1 MKRVSQNIIKDI
13 SEHIEFMKR
22 YNLFPLH
29 NDGLMLTEA
38 LKSLENFDASDIS
51 GSVEKKIY
59 SSEKSSRASNVVS
72 EKVVNFDKQINEDFK
87 NELTDNYEVKKITKE
102 IFKTDIPDFN
112 EISKLKDT
120 ISNCFKCRELSNLR
134 NNVVF
139 GSGNENADLVI
150 VGEAPGADEDKQG
163 LPFVGRAGK
172 LLTDILKAINFSRD
186 EVYICNILKCRPPEN
201 RNPMP
206 DEIENCEP
214 FLYNQLKLIKPKLI
228 LALGTF
234 ASQTLL
240 RSKEPL
246 GKLRG
251 RFHTYE
257 GVKMMVTYHPA
268 ALLRNPAW
276 KKPTWEDVKML
287 RAEYDNMI
295 KT

>member
-1 MKRVSQNIIKDI
+1 MKLEIQNIVKDI
-13 SEHIEFMKR
+13 SEHIQFLKR

-38 LKSLENFDASDIS
+38 LNSLENFDASETAGS
-51 GSVEKKIY
+51 GEKKIY
-59 SSEKSSRASNVVS
+59 SAEINSRDANIVS
-72 EKVVNFDKQINEDFK
+72 EKAESSDTQNTEEFK
-87 NELTDNYEVKKITKE
+87 NELTDNYEVKKNTKE
-102 IFKTDIPDFN
+102 KIKTDIPDFT

-214 FLYNQLKLIKPKLI
+214 FLYNQLKLVKPKLI

-257 GVKMMVTYHPA
+257 GIKMMVTYHPA

-276 KKPTWEDVKML
+276 KKPTWEDVQML
-287 RAEYDNMI
+287 RAEYDNMK

>member
-1 MKRVSQNIIKDI
+1 
-13 SEHIEFMKR
+13 
-22 YNLFPLH
+22 
-29 NDGLMLTEA
+29 MLTEA
-38 LKSLENFDASDIS
+38 LKSLENFELNEAEETGKLKINSAEIISQDANI
-51 GSVEKKIY
+51 V
-59 SSEKSSRASNVVS
+59 SENVVS
-72 EKVVNFDKQINEDFK
+72 SNPVKIKEFK
-87 NELTDNYEVKKITKE
+87 NEALDKSEVKKIISKKIE
-102 IFKTDIPDFN
+102 NDNPDFT

-120 ISNCFKCRELSNLR
+120 VSKCYKCRELSQLR

-172 LLTDILKAINFSRD
+172 LLTDILKAINFSRE

-201 RNPMP
+201 RNPLP

-214 FLYNQLKLIKPKLI
+214 YLFNQLKLIRPKLI

-251 RFHTYE
+251 RFHSYE
-257 GVKMMVTYHPA
+257 GIKMMVTYHPA

-276 KKPTWEDVKML
+276 KKPTWEDVQML
-287 RAEYDNMI
+287 RAEYDIMKNI
-295 KT
+295 

>member
-1 MKRVSQNIIKDI
+1 MNQDKLNIVKNI
-13 SEHIEFMKR
+13 SEYIQFLKR

-38 LKSLENFDASDIS
+38 LKSLENFELNEAEETGKLKINSAEIISQDANI
-51 GSVEKKIY
+51 V
-59 SSEKSSRASNVVS
+59 SENVVS
-72 EKVVNFDKQINEDFK
+72 SNPVKIKEFK
-87 NELTDNYEVKKITKE
+87 NEALDKSEVKKIISKKIE
-102 IFKTDIPDFN
+102 NDNPDFT

-120 ISNCFKCRELSNLR
+120 VSKCYKCRELSQLR

-172 LLTDILKAINFSRD
+172 LLTDILKAINFSRE

-201 RNPMP
+201 RNPLP

-214 FLYNQLKLIKPKLI
+214 YLFNQLKLIRPKLI

-251 RFHTYE
+251 RFHSYE
-257 GVKMMVTYHPA
+257 GIKMMVTYHPA

-276 KKPTWEDVKML
+276 KKPTWEDVQML
-287 RAEYDNMI
+287 RAEYDIMKNI
-295 KT
+295 

>member
-1 MKRVSQNIIKDI
+1 MKQNKLNIEKDI
-13 SEHIEFMKR
+13 SVHIQFLKR
-22 YNLFPLH
+22 YNIFPLH
-29 NDGLMLTEA
+29 NDALMLTEA
-38 LKSLENFDASDIS
+38 LKSLENSDMNETEDTGKLKINSAGMISQDANIVSENIVS
-51 GSVEKKIY
+51 SNPVKIKEFKNETLNKSEEKKII
-59 SSEKSSRASNVVS
+59 S
-72 EKVVNFDKQINEDFK
+72 
-87 NELTDNYEVKKITKE
+87 KKIE
-102 IFKTDIPDFN
+102 NDNPDFT
-112 EISKLKDT
+112 EVSKLKDT
-120 ISNCFKCRELSNLR
+120 VSNCFKCRELSQLR

-172 LLTDILKAINFSRD
+172 LLTDILKAINFSRE

-201 RNPMP
+201 RNPLP
-206 DEIENCEP
+206 DEIQNCEP
-214 FLYNQLKLIKPKLI
+214 YLFNQLKLIKPKLI

-251 RFHTYE
+251 RFHSYE
-257 GVKMMVTYHPA
+257 GIKMMVTYHPA

-276 KKPTWEDVKML
+276 KKPTWEDVQML
-287 RAEYDNMI
+287 RAEYDIMNNI
-295 KT
+295 